1 MEITDA
7 STGLEN
13 VNAGFIIPKEVEP
26 PDRDS
31 PEAIWKGQARIA
43 QVPIHQ
49 HEGEAE
55 GVVGSEHKTERT
67 TESPAKPTKP
77 GGVNFISMLL
87 RTAATISEVIEEAY
101 RSLSSRP
108 RSGRCCNLSR
118 NACLKP
124 QCEWLYLCWG
134 GILLQVHWG
143 LLEMSD
149 TKPITFEISK
159 QSKRK
164 QGIWKVMPVLISCWC
179 TVRDGQSAHFSR

>member
-1 MEITDA
+1 MSMTLGSTKQKRRDIGRDNYGGNRDIALNHHQGDDTAGVVEITDA

-31 PEAIWKGQARIA
+31 PEAIWKGRARIA

-55 GVVGSEHKTERT
+55 GVVGSEHKTELT

-108 RSGRCCNLSR
+108 RSGRYRNRSR

-124 QCEWLYLCWG
+124 Q
-134 GILLQVHWG
+134 
-143 LLEMSD
+143 
-149 TKPITFEISK
+149 
-159 QSKRK
+159 
-164 QGIWKVMPVLISCWC
+164 
-179 TVRDGQSAHFSR
+179 VRVVVPGRVWYPATGSSGVIGNA